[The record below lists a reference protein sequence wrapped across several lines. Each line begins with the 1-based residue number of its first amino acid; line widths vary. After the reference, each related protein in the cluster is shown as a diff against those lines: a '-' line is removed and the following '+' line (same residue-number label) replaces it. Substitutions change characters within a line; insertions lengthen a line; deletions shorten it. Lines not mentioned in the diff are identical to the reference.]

1 MPYEPPSAYSPGR
14 ENRVNP
20 TSWTESGA
28 QYVPPNADEYAQ
40 QQAERAYRSPQQQ
53 EQAFYDQQMG
63 GLKNLAA
70 NADARF
76 AAARAAQESAVGTL
90 GERAGTLQGSASLM
104 AAQQAGENAQARA
117 MVAGRT
123 PYGAKGAGP
132 ESAILGGQIGQAQ
145 AAQLGGLEQEAAQR
159 QAAYMRGVGA
169 LSQGLAGEASERRM
183 TEAEIQRDM
192 QLRFTVAQQ
201 LAAGQAEQQ
210 AEANKMT
217 LGRVLGGV
225 GAIGGAIV
233 GGIYGGPAGAVAGG
247 TAGGKIGSAVG
258 GGK

>member
-14 ENRVNP
+14 ENRVDP

-63 GLKNLAA
+63 GLRNLAA
-70 NADARF
+70 NADTRF
-76 AAARAAQESAVGTL
+76 AAARAAQEAAVGTL
-90 GERAGTLQGSASLM
+90 GERAGTLQGSAALM

-123 PYGAKGAGP
+123 PYGARGAGP

-159 QAAYMRGVGA
+159 QAAYLRGVGA

-192 QLRFTVAQQ
+192 QLRFAAAQQ

-210 AEANKMT
+210 AKNNAAA
-217 LGRVLGGV
+217 LGRVGS
-225 GAIGGAIV
+225 AGGAV
-233 GGIYGGPAGAVAGG
+233 LGFVASGGNPLAAKAGYD
-247 TAGGKIGSAVG
+247 IGS
-258 GGK
+258 KL

>member
-63 GLKNLAA
+63 GLRNLAA
-70 NADARF
+70 NADTRF
-76 AAARAAQESAVGTL
+76 AAARAAQEGAVETL
-90 GERAGTLQGSASLM
+90 GERASTLQGSAALM

-117 MVAGRT
+117 MVARRS
-123 PYGAKGAGP
+123 PYGGKEAGP

-159 QAAYMRGVGA
+159 QAAYLRGVGS

-192 QLRFTVAQQ
+192 QLRFTAAQQ

-210 AEANKMT
+210 AKNNAAA
-217 LGRVLGGV
+217 LGRAASV
-225 GAIGGAIV
+225 GGAILGFAAS
-233 GGIYGGPAGAVAGG
+233 GGNPMAAKAGYD
-247 TAGGKIGSAVG
+247 IGS
-258 GGK
+258 KL

>member
-1 MPYEPPSAYSPGR
+1 MPYEPPNGNNVGR

-70 NADARF
+70 NADTRF
-76 AAARAAQESAVGTL
+76 AAARAAQEAAVGTL

-159 QAAYMRGVGA
+159 QAAYLRGVGA

-183 TEAEIQRDM
+183 AEAEIQRDM
-192 QLRFTVAQQ
+192 QLRFAAAQQ

-210 AEANKMT
+210 AKNNAAAQ
-217 LGRVLGGV
+217 GRVGSAA
-225 GAIGGAIV
+225 GAILGFAASGGN
-233 GGIYGGPAGAVAGG
+233 PAVAK
-247 TAGGKIGSAVG
+247 AGYDIGS
-258 GGK
+258 KL

>member
-28 QYVPPNADEYAQ
+28 QYVPPNAEEYAQ
-40 QQAERAYRSPQQQ
+40 QQAARAYRSPQQQ
-53 EQAFYDQQMG
+53 EQEFYDQQIG

-70 NADARF
+70 NADTRF
-76 AAARAAQESAVGTL
+76 ANARAAQEAAVGTL
-90 GERAGTLQGSASLM
+90 GERAGTLQGSAALM
-104 AAQQAGENAQARA
+104 AAQQAGESAQARA

-123 PYGAKGAGP
+123 PYGGKGAGP
-132 ESAILGGQIGQAQ
+132 EAAILGGQIGQAQ

-159 QAAYMRGVGA
+159 QAAYMRGVGS
-169 LSQGLAGEASERRM
+169 LSQGLVGEAQERRA

-192 QLRFTVAQQ
+192 QLRFAAAQQ

-210 AEANKMT
+210 AQNNAAAQ
-217 LGRVLGGV
+217 GRVGS
-225 GAIGGAIV
+225 A
-233 GGIYGGPAGAVAGG
+233 AGAVLGFVASGGNPAVAKAGYD
-247 TAGGKIGSAVG
+247 IGS
-258 GGK
+258 KI

>member
-1 MPYEPPSAYSPGR
+1 MPYEPPNGNNVGR

-20 TSWTESGA
+20 TSWAESGA

-63 GLKNLAA
+63 GLRNLAA

-76 AAARAAQESAVGTL
+76 AAARAAQEGAVETL
-90 GERAGTLQGSASLM
+90 GERASTLQGSAALM

-159 QAAYMRGVGA
+159 QAAYLRGVGS
-169 LSQGLAGEASERRM
+169 LSQGIAGEASERRM

-192 QLRFTVAQQ
+192 QLRFAAAQQ

-210 AEANKMT
+210 AKNNAAA
-217 LGRVLGGV
+217 LGRVGGAA
-225 GAIGGAIV
+225 GAILGFAASGGNPVA
-233 GGIYGGPAGAVAGG
+233 AGAGYH
-247 TAGGKIGSAVG
+247 IGSSL
-258 GGK
+258 

>member
-1 MPYEPPSAYSPGR
+1 MPYEPPNGGNVGR

-40 QQAERAYRSPQQQ
+40 QQAERAYRSPQEQ

-63 GLKNLAA
+63 GLRNLAA
-70 NADARF
+70 NADTRF
-76 AAARAAQESAVGTL
+76 AAARAAQEAAVGTL
-90 GERAGTLQGSASLM
+90 GERAGTLQGSAALM
-104 AAQQAGENAQARA
+104 AAQQAGESAQARA

-123 PYGAKGAGP
+123 PYGGKGAGP
-132 ESAILGGQIGQAQ
+132 EAAILGGQIGQAQ

-159 QAAYMRGVGA
+159 QAAYMRGVGS
-169 LSQGLAGEASERRM
+169 LGQGLAGEASERRM

-192 QLRFTVAQQ
+192 QLRFAAAQQ

-210 AEANKMT
+210 AKNNAAA
-217 LGRVLGGV
+217 LGRVGS
-225 GAIGGAIV
+225 AGGAV
-233 GGIYGGPAGAVAGG
+233 LGFLAGGPAGAVAGYNV
-247 TAGGKIGSAVG
+247 GS
-258 GGK
+258 KL

>member
-1 MPYEPPSAYSPGR
+1 MPYEPPNGNNVGR

-28 QYVPPNADEYAQ
+28 KYVPPNADEYAQ

-63 GLKNLAA
+63 GLRNLAA

-76 AAARAAQESAVGTL
+76 AAARAAQEGAVETL
-90 GERAGTLQGSASLM
+90 GERASTLQGSAALM

-159 QAAYMRGVGA
+159 QAAYLRGVGA

-192 QLRFTVAQQ
+192 QLRFTAAQQ
-201 LAAGQAEQQ
+201 LAASQAEQQ
-210 AEANKMT
+210 AKNNAAAQS
-217 LGRVLGGV
+217 RVGSAA
-225 GAIGGAIV
+225 GAILGFAASGGNPMAAK
-233 GGIYGGPAGAVAGG
+233 AGYDI
-247 TAGGKIGSAVG
+247 GGKL
-258 GGK
+258 